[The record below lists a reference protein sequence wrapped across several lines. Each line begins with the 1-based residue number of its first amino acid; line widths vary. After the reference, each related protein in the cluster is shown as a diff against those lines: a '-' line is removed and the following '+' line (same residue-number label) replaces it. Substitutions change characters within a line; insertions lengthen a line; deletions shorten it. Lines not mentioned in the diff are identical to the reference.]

1 MNPALGL
8 AAARIGVGAVALA
21 NPDLAAKSFGLDPGA
36 NPQLA
41 VMTRLFGSREILLGA
56 VTLLAKGR
64 AKRGL
69 ILAGVLIDAADA
81 AAVFQATRDGIAT
94 KETAAALGGAATG
107 AVFAGLAG
115 ARGHVVKGS
124 SA

>member
-21 NPDLAAKSFGLDPGA
+21 NPALAAKSFGLDPAA
-36 NPQLA
+36 NPQMA

-56 VTLLAKGR
+56 VTLLARGR
-64 AKRGL
+64 ARRGM

-81 AAVFQATRDGIAT
+81 AAVFQATQDGIAT
-94 KETAAALGGAATG
+94 RETAISLGGAASG
-107 AVFAGLAG
+107 AVLAGLAG
-115 ARGHVVKGS
+115 ARGHVAKD
-124 SA
+124 